1 MNKMRTKKVELNSA
15 ELDYLT
21 NLISHEIDYLNM
33 EIDEERN
40 EDRIQ
45 ELLDEIDKLNSLRDK
60 LEG

>member
-1 MNKMRTKKVELNSA
+1 MRTKKVELNSA